1 MPPSDWA
8 LHAHSPG
15 SPHFFEP
22 GGNPLIFLA
31 NSLEMK
37 GEDTLGRGHRDAHGG
52 RTVLR
57 VGHVLHSL
65 QVREA
70 PFKIGQAAGQD
81 RLSLWHLQQVE
92 EGDTGKKLGFAGS
105 LRGGKIPERGLQQLD
120 AALGQLIEMP
130 IGLAFLG
137 DDLPG
142 DSTHLFKALEDEVER
157 FVVESNHAPKR
168 PVNILF
174 DLVAMPW
181 ALPQH
186 GED

>member
-1 MPPSDWA
+1 M
-8 LHAHSPG
+8 
-15 SPHFFEP
+15 
-22 GGNPLIFLA
+22 
-31 NSLEMK
+31 
-37 GEDTLGRGHRDAHGG
+37 R
-52 RTVLR
+52 
-57 VGHVLHSL
+57 
-65 QVREA
+65 
-70 PFKIGQAAGQD
+70 
-81 RLSLWHLQQVE
+81 LQQVE
-92 EGDTGKKLGFAGS
+92 EGDTGKKLGVIAS
-105 LRGGKIPERGLQQLD
+105 LRGGEIPEVGLQQLD
-120 AALGQLIEMP
+120 PALGQLIEMP

-174 DLVAMPW
+174 DLVTMPW